1 MKKTYTTPETLV
13 LHMAAALPIAASDP
27 NVTVTQEDNVNA
39 SEIEVKGQPSYNVW
53 DDDWS
58 R

>member
-27 NVTVTQEDNVNA
+27 KVTVSQDGNVDA
-39 SEIEVKGQPSYNVW
+39 SEIEVKSQPGYNVW
-53 DDDWS
+53 DNDWS
-58 R
+58 K

>member
-13 LHMAAALPIAASDP
+13 LHMAATMPIAASDP

-39 SEIEVKGQPSYNVW
+39 SEIEVKGQPGYNVW

-58 R
+58 K

>member
-13 LHMAAALPIAASDP
+13 LHMAATMPIAASDP
-27 NVTVTQEDNVNA
+27 NVTVEDDNVEA
-39 SEIEVKGQPSYNVW
+39 SKIEVKGQPSYNVW
-53 DDDWS
+53 DNDWS